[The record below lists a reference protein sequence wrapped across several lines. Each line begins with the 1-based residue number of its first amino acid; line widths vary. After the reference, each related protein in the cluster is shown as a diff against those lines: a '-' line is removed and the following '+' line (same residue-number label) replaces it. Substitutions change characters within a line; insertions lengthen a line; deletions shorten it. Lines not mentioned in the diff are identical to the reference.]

1 VQIGTKEHYDILAK
15 FEKNFSHLRLTREK
29 NKTLWRKGQ
38 IYENG
43 ETNALYSAYILGYS
57 FARANSNY

>member
-1 VQIGTKEHYDILAK
+1 MQIGTKEHFEILAQ

-29 NKTLWRKGQ
+29 DKTLWRKGQ

-43 ETNALYSAYILGYS
+43 ETNALYNAYILGYS
-57 FARANSNY
+57 FARVNSP